1 MYNLVGQQRFGIIY
15 GVACIIGLIERT
27 HVLILVKK
35 KKKIKMLQR
44 YYAKLSL
51 WFAIISIFVHTY
63 LFGFTF
69 HDIASLK
76 KCYARWKDGLLS
88 SHGGILLYI
97 LNFNR

>member
-51 WFAIISIFVHTY
+51 
-63 LFGFTF
+63 
-69 HDIASLK
+69 
-76 KCYARWKDGLLS
+76 
-88 SHGGILLYI
+88 
-97 LNFNR
+97 

>member
-69 HDIASLK
+69 HDIASL
-76 KCYARWKDGLLS
+76 
-88 SHGGILLYI
+88 
-97 LNFNR
+97 